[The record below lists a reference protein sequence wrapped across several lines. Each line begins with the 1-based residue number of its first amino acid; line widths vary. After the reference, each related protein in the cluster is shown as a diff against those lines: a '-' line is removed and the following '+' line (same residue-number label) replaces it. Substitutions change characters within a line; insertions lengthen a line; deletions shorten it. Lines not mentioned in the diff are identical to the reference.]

1 MAAILTSTG
10 IAFPDG
16 TSLTSKYD
24 VIPQSTVGVFFQA
37 SAPTGWTQNTSY
49 NDRALRVVSG
59 TGGGFGGATVFSSI
73 FPNTARSVSVGFS
86 AIVPVSGTVGGHTLS
101 VTEIPDHTHDSLT
114 GGTASAASGASTF
127 RLSGTN
133 ATGGVISPTGLGQSH
148 DHPFSGEINFT
159 TTGTGTIN
167 MNLQYIDVIIC
178 SFN

>member
-10 IAFPDG
+10 ITFPDG
-16 TSLTSKYD
+16 TSLTTKYD

-37 SAPTGWTQNTSY
+37 SAPTGWTQDTSY

-59 TGGGFGGATVFSSI
+59 PRGGFGGATVFSSI
-73 FPNTARSVSVGFS
+73 FPNAARTVTLNFS
-86 AIVPVSGTVGGHTLS
+86 PIVPVSGTVGGHTLAVS
-101 VTEIPDHTHDSLT
+101 EIPDHTHDSLT
-114 GGTASAASGASTF
+114 GGTASAAGGTGTF
-127 RLSGTN
+127 RISGTN
-133 ATGGVISPTGLGQSH
+133 ATGGVVSPTIGQSH

-159 TTGTGTIN
+159 TTGTGTMN

>member
-16 TSLTSKYD
+16 TSLTTKYD

-73 FPNTARSVSVGFS
+73 FPNTARSVTLNYS
-86 AIVPVSGTVGGHTLS
+86 AIVPVNGSVGDHTLALS
-101 VTEIPDHTHDSLT
+101 EIPDHTHDSLT
-114 GGTASAASGASTF
+114 GATASASSGSSTF

-133 ATGGVISPTGLGQSH
+133 ATGGVVTTGSLGQAH
-148 DHPFSGEINFT
+148 NHPFSGEINFT